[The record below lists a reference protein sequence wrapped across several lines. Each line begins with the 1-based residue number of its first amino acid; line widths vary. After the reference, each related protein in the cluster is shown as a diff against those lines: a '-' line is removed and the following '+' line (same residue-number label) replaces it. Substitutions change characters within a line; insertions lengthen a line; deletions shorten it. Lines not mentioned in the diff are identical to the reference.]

1 MIVLAVMG
9 WLIAI
14 SMLLGTIMYVT
25 VKDMIK
31 DKEGD
36 RYLTAEEK
44 EEFTIFLEQ
53 YNAVNF
59 PQKLLLVIGVGGNA
73 ISALVDKLINLPFQ
87 K

>member
-1 MIVLAVMG
+1 MG

>member
-1 MIVLAVMG
+1 VIVLAVMG